1 MSDFKVRKDLVNNY
15 EGYYEDGDSEWRRLG
30 ALDKSNNIISICK
43 KLKIK
48 SVIEIG
54 VGEGAVLQQLSIKGF
69 SDELYGIDI
78 SETGVDTVLK
88 KNISGLIECKLYDG
102 YSIPY
107 EDEKFD
113 LAILSHVVE
122 HLEHPRQLI
131 YEASRI
137 AKYVLIEVPC
147 EDNSRLPMNFV
158 FDKVGHINFYS
169 PKTIRRLVQSCNLNV
184 IDQKV
189 SAPSIAVHS
198 FFNKFKGSVTYYIK
212 SMFLRMFPSVAPS
225 IFTYHST
232 LICRKL

>member
-1 MSDFKVRKDLVNNY
+1 MSNYKVRDDLVSNY
-15 EGYYEDGDSEWRRLG
+15 KNYYEDGDSEWRRLG
-30 ALDKSNNIISICK
+30 ALDKSDNIVSLCNG
-43 KLKIK
+43 LKIK

-78 SETGVDTVLK
+78 SETGVETTRN

-107 EDEKFD
+107 DNESFE
-113 LAILSHVVE
+113 LAVLSHVVE

-131 YEASRI
+131 YEARRI
-137 AKYVLIEVPC
+137 AKYVLIEVPL
-147 EDNSRLPMNFV
+147 EDNSRLPMDFT

-189 SAPSIAVHS
+189 TTPSIGVHMYH
-198 FFNKFKGSVTYYIK
+198 NKFKGLVSYYIK
-212 SMFLRMFPSVAPS
+212 CLFLKLFPTIAPS

-232 LICRKL
+232 LICQKS